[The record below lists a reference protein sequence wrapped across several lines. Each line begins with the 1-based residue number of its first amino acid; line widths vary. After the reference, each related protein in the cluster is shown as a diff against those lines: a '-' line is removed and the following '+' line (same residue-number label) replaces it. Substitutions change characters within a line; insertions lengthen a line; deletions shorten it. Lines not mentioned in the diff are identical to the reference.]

1 MLEFENKLTNILS
14 DYFVAATKARVAT
27 KRANA
32 SNDIGLHIR
41 ANEAHRIA
49 KALAHKHNLYN
60 FEIMHA
66 KAMNSH
72 FQHFSAGE
80 VGGFSGLGG
89 WGPQESR
96 SDPQFPPEA
105 RQAAA
110 GAAGMASATAGRSR
124 AFKGKKDIEKKEAK
138 KAKQGGWHQFEADSK
153 NTNSLVAKQGGW
165 HQFEADSKNTNS
177 LVVKESRMQPYP
189 KSPEEVA
196 MLISEDVSENRG
208 LLTEE
213 QLQEA
218 DPMSRRGFLRTAALG
233 AAGVAAGAAGAGAP
247 APAPAPAAP
256 GAAPAAVPAAA
267 APEAGPAIPEGPGK
281 YRVHFKVR
289 DKEGYPPGEYRIG
302 GSVVECDHILR
313 HGDFYYMGIGHGPS
327 EPHHI
332 RGGSRH
338 PMGQRPPELWERIP
352 SRKVRVQQ
360 RDPATGEV
368 FEKVV
373 THHLARWKYPRV
385 LTFNPKNVDKVE
397 KLA

>member
-153 NTNSLVAKQGGW
+153 NTNSLV
-165 HQFEADSKNTNS
+165 
-177 LVVKESRMQPYP
+177 VKESRMQPYP

-289 DKEGYPPGEYRIG
+289 DKEGYRIG
-302 GSVVECDHILR
+302 GSVVECDFIKR
-313 HGDFYYMGIGHGPS
+313 HFDFYYMGIGHGPS

-338 PMGQRPPELWERIP
+338 PMNQRPAELWERIP
-352 SRKVRVQQ
+352 SRKVRVQE
-360 RDPATGEV
+360 RDPATGQIYERI
-368 FEKVV
+368 V
-373 THHLARWKYPRV
+373 THRLARWKYPKV
-385 LTFNPKNVDKVE
+385 LTFNPKNVDRVE